1 MGTQGVDDFYIRMKI
16 RKFRFAWC
24 FLATIIVFAVIFT
37 FLGEEHWNAE
47 HPVEDFWSALY
58 FSVVSITTLGFGD
71 MFPVSGIARVL
82 VCAECILGL
91 IFMGLFLNDISAAQA
106 EKVSEIERGKNEE
119 ELRAKEIEK
128 YKIRFRAMRRK
139 LDMFLSNAYLL
150 TTPMDKRDDEMPDD
164 LINRHFTFND
174 LHDFNQ
180 PNLLVSQNYMEK
192 TIEVFLRSE
201 KKLYEDMTEIL
212 KTTDG
217 DYLDGV
223 HTLIEEIADDIDD
236 NDFSEAILF
245 QLKTKFKDGKSMADA
260 ASEIINNFKEG
271 DEVVPTVLH
280 YPYYCIYHMLLRV
293 LPKIAEL
300 KERSTQLINSI

>member
-1 MGTQGVDDFYIRMKI
+1 MKI

-24 FLATIIVFAVIFT
+24 FLTTIIVFAVIFT

-150 TTPMDKRDDEMPDD
+150 TTPMDKRGDEMPDD

-245 QLKTKFKDGKSMADA
+245 QLKTKSKDGKSMADA
-260 ASEIINNFKEG
+260 NFRDYKK
-271 DEVVPTVLH
+271 L
-280 YPYYCIYHMLLRV
+280 
-293 LPKIAEL
+293 
-300 KERSTQLINSI
+300 